1 MFKEILHG
9 NSGNGF
15 VNALVKS
22 YKVLHDPWGLWMS
35 ADIFSYLR
43 ESDMRYHMCRQR
55 DFRHVC
61 HLKTGGAYV

>member
-1 MFKEILHG
+1 MTSICYINIGK
-9 NSGNGF
+9 SGCGHCPDDF
-15 VNALVKS
+15 S
-22 YKVLHDPWGLWMS
+22 GWWMS

>member
-1 MFKEILHG
+1 MTSIGYINIGK
-9 NSGNGF
+9 SGCGHCPDDF
-15 VNALVKS
+15 S
-22 YKVLHDPWGLWMS
+22 GWWMS

-43 ESDMRYHMCRQR
+43 ESDMQYHMCRQR